1 MSVAIWLGSA
11 PFRDFLKKKGSKRR
25 LTHDLLNPTHFDQPQ
40 YQYVYGVPVREEL
53 TRPLNHFVN
62 QTLYCSQTT
71 AETETETV
79 EYIGEIMS
87 QPPSIAA
94 RSIMHTKVNCSLISA
109 TRRTTCFFIRGFGE
123 LPQTCGT
130 GEQSRTCSGMFQVS
144 NVFFCT
150 SPNFLEIADTADSR
164 IRHWESRTLRSIA
177 PTPGYSLEAAR
188 SPEWQAE
195 RSTQSKPSVWS

>member
-1 MSVAIWLGSA
+1 M
-11 PFRDFLKKKGSKRR
+11 
-25 LTHDLLNPTHFDQPQ
+25 
-40 YQYVYGVPVREEL
+40 
-53 TRPLNHFVN
+53 N

-79 EYIGEIMS
+79 EYIGEITS

-144 NVFFCT
+144 NVFFALPRI
-150 SPNFLEIADTADSR
+150 SPKLLTRQTLEYVIGSHVRSDRSRPLRATHLKRLGHRRGKLTDPPRASLPCGVDYCLAFLFFKEI
-164 IRHWESRTLRSIA
+164 
-177 PTPGYSLEAAR
+177 
-188 SPEWQAE
+188 
-195 RSTQSKPSVWS
+195 SVGSNCVGLGRKEEEYWPDDVPV